1 MRILHVVGAR
11 PNYMKVAPIMAEMA
25 QFATLFE
32 QICVHTGQHYDVRMS
47 DVFFT
52 ELGMPQPD
60 FFLNIGSGTHAEQ
73 TARVMLAFE
82 PVVLQTNPDW
92 VIVVGDVNSTLACA
106 LVCAKLGV
114 PVAHIEAGLRSG
126 DRKMPEETN
135 RIVTDQLSDLLFTP
149 SPDGDANLLKEGIDP
164 AKIHRVGNVMIDS
177 LVRILPKI
185 ENSQI
190 VQTLG
195 LQAGAFLLVTLH
207 RPSNVD
213 QVETLK
219 SIIKTLNGLGDQV
232 PIVFPLHPRTKT
244 RLEQAAVPVS
254 PALHLTDPLGYIDFV
269 ALERSARLVLTDSGG
284 VQEETTFLGVPCLT
298 MRPNTERPITL
309 EIGTNR
315 LVGSAPTTLLAA
327 VQAELARRARPAA
340 QIPDLWDGNAALR
353 IVEIFRE
360 LAKI

>member
-1 MRILHVVGAR
+1 
-11 PNYMKVAPIMAEMA
+11 
-25 QFATLFE
+25 
-32 QICVHTGQHYDVRMS
+32 
-47 DVFFT
+47 
-52 ELGMPQPD
+52 
-60 FFLNIGSGTHAEQ
+60 
-73 TARVMLAFE
+73 
-82 PVVLQTNPDW
+82 
-92 VIVVGDVNSTLACA
+92 
-106 LVCAKLGV
+106 
-114 PVAHIEAGLRSG
+114 
-126 DRKMPEETN
+126 MPEETN